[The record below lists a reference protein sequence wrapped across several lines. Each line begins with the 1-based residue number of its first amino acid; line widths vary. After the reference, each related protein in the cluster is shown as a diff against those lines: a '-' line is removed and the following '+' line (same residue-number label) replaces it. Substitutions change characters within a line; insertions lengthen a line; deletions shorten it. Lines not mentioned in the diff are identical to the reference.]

1 MRILM
6 VNLPFAGH
14 TNPTLPLTRAL
25 VQAGHEVTY
34 INAECMRS
42 RIEPTGAAFV
52 PYRDFPDVPT
62 EDEKKKRSFRALW
75 DTALAW
81 KGQCDLLIYEMFF
94 YPGFTLAQR
103 LGVPCVRQW
112 SQPAWSVG
120 SWLSKPFRFRMAAH
134 LLDQQILSAEERQR
148 MGQSERSLSGANL
161 NDCPALDV
169 VYLPEE
175 LQDCREDFGEN
186 WVFLAPPAE
195 DGGEEEFL
203 PWETLRRPIVYVSM
217 GSVMSDRGFCRE
229 VAKGL
234 GGKDMTVILNTGRID
249 PASLGKLPENVRAF
263 SFVPQVQLLRHA
275 DVFVT
280 HCGMNSVNE
289 ALSAGVPMV
298 CLPVMSDQP
307 GNAARLTELGVGR
320 RVSPFFLRGSRLF
333 EAVQAVWQDDEMH
346 RRAAEMQE
354 SYRRQQD
361 VEGLVRRIGSVV
373 KA

>member
-75 DTALAW
+75 ETAMAW

-120 SWLSKPFRFRMAAH
+120 SWLRKPFRFRMAAH
-134 LLDQQILSAEERQR
+134 LLDQQILSAEDRQR

-161 NDCPALDV
+161 NDRPALDV

-195 DGGEEEFL
+195 DAGEEFL

-320 RVSPFFLRGSRLF
+320 RVSPYFLRGRKLF
-333 EAVQAVWQDDEMH
+333 EAVQAVWQDDEMR

-354 SYRRQQD
+354 SCLRQQD
-361 VEGLVRRIGSVV
+361 VEGLVGRIGSVV